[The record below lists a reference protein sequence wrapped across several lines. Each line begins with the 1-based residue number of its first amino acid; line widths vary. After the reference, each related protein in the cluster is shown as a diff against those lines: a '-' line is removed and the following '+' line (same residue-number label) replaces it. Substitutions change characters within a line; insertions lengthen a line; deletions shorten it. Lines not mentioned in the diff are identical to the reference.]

1 MVTNFANVMKK
12 HLLVLLL
19 LLPMMFTLLQPARAG
34 TPAEVV
40 AAPLRVDMDAY
51 LLINEVNALRAV
63 NGLAAYS
70 ISPTLMSIAQ
80 QHAEFMSVN
89 GVSHTGYGGTRPYQR
104 ALNAGYP
111 LAGDLTLGGFFS
123 ENITAGTNKSV
134 QQAVQEWQ
142 GDAPHLNTMLS
153 PNLTEIGAG
162 VAIVGNYV
170 YYVIDCASPI
180 SGNAPSA
187 GPTLPDG
194 TPAPIVTQPPVAV
207 NTLLPNTPDADGK
220 VYHTVQKGETLWL
233 IAISYNVK
241 IADIRKLNGLAENAD
256 IYPNT
261 KLLIILV
268 STPTPAPSGTPTRF
282 PTVIPQVTWT
292 VSPVIENATSTPA
305 PVKFA
310 AAETSDSLP
319 VLGVIALAALVLAG
333 ILAASTRVRR

>member
-1 MVTNFANVMKK
+1 MVTNFADVMKK
-12 HLLVLLL
+12 HFLALLL
-19 LLPMMFTLLQPARAG
+19 LLPMMFTLLQPARAEASAG
-34 TPAEVV
+34 IV

-51 LLINEVNALRAV
+51 SLINEVNALRAA
-63 NGLAAYS
+63 NGLTPYS
-70 ISPTLMSIAQ
+70 INPTLMSIAQ

-111 LAGDLTLGGFFS
+111 LAGELTLGGFFS
-123 ENITAGTNKSV
+123 ENITAGSNKSV

-170 YYVIDCASPI
+170 YYVIDCASPTG
-180 SGNAPSA
+180 GNAPFA
-187 GPTLPDG
+187 APTLSSG
-194 TPAPIVTQPPVAV
+194 TPVPIVTQPPVAV

-241 IADIRKLNGLAENAD
+241 IADIRKLNGLAEDAD

-268 STPTPAPSGTPTRF
+268 STLTPGPTGTPTRF
-282 PTVIPQVTWT
+282 STVTPQATWT
-292 VSPVIENATSTPA
+292 ASPVIENATPTLA

-319 VLGVIALAALVLAG
+319 VLGMIALAALVLAG
-333 ILAASTRVRR
+333 ILAASMRVRR